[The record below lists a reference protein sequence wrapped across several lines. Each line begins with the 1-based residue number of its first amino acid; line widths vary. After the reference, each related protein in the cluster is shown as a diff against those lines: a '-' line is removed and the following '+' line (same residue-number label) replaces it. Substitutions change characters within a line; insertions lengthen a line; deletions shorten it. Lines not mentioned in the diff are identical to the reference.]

1 MSKPH
6 CCLSSPEVEA
16 QLRFDRFLA
25 KLEDI
30 SQRTAA
36 DRKQWADTC
45 SRHVHFLYG
54 TTWVGLV
61 LIGCAIMANW
71 WLVWT
76 GLFFAFVGIF
86 FTCAAKVAEHQSE
99 RMAHECRL
107 TALQRERDAVLNGG
121 PSIY

>member
-30 SQRTAA
+30 SRRVSDERSQWNTRCSDHVQFLHGTA
-36 DRKQWADTC
+36 
-45 SRHVHFLYG
+45 
-54 TTWVGLV
+54 WVVLV
-61 LIGCAIMANW
+61 LLGCAIMANAW
-71 WLVWT
+71 WVWAC
-76 GLFFAFVGIF
+76 LFFAFVGIF
-86 FTCAAKVAEHQSE
+86 FTCAAKVGEHQSE
-99 RMAHECRL
+99 RMAVECRL
-107 TALQRERDAVLNGG
+107 VALQRERDAVLNGG